1 MSVLGVVCVA
11 LWLVPAC
18 GHRVVNGQAAE
29 VEIQHVI
36 HQDGVEAT
44 TKTVVAAAATGMTL
58 PKLKKSFTEEELK
71 TSVLANVVEVFW
83 NLDLDDYNMLHL
95 SSALGELAA
104 MQALVSAGA
113 DVNAKCTEKGPTPF
127 TPRDMAKN
135 EDAIVLLACN
145 GGSRAGHYK
154 HQALAD
160 AADIGYPHLTQILLA
175 AGWDTEVRSEFGYT
189 PLHIAVDCPPPE
201 SEWAG
206 SKYWKERLEVMK
218 LLVAGGADVNA
229 EVNEK
234 SPKTSKGGWTARDVA
249 WYNGNKEADK
259 YLTEHGGKRNAKF
272 NAAWQAW
279 LKS

>member
-1 MSVLGVVCVA
+1 MSHESPANFDVRGSLVKENDLAESSVVCYLCCDAMSVLGVVCVA

-113 DVNAKCTEKGPTPF
+113 DVNAKCTEKGPHPSRQGIWQRTK
-127 TPRDMAKN
+127 M
-135 EDAIVLLACN
+135 LSCSSLATVAP
-145 GGSRAGHYK
+145 G
-154 HQALAD
+154 QATTNTKLW
-160 AADIGYPHLTQILLA
+160 PMQLTSA
-175 AGWDTEVRSEFGYT
+175 T
-189 PLHIAVDCPPPE
+189 
-201 SEWAG
+201 
-206 SKYWKERLEVMK
+206 
-218 LLVAGGADVNA
+218 
-229 EVNEK
+229 
-234 SPKTSKGGWTARDVA
+234 
-249 WYNGNKEADK
+249 
-259 YLTEHGGKRNAKF
+259 LT
-272 NAAWQAW
+272 
-279 LKS
+279 